1 MNAENIAKFGDLI
14 AEFSKIT
21 GDKAKV
27 SNHTQKPFKISVFEF
42 IGDKFK
48 AEFIRFDSTGDFDD
62 DLQSEKCHSTGDFDD
77 RDAQGEQ
84 IGNAHETTQ
93 GATAQNEQDRQ
104 KAGLNAYEVITHFLE
119 TKSYSEAFKTSFFK
133 YVAKDR
139 ERAEKLA
146 HNIGLLSQICN
157 IFGSKNS
164 EYNDAQILSEID
176 AIMKG

>member
-27 SNHTQKPFKISVFEF
+27 SNQMQKPFKISVFEF

-48 AEFIRFDSTGDFDD
+48 AEFIRFDSTDDFGG
-62 DLQSEKCHSTGDFDD
+62 DLQSEKCHSTGDF
-77 RDAQGEQ
+77 
-84 IGNAHETTQ
+84 GNT
-93 GATAQNEQDRQ
+93 QNEQDRQ
-104 KAGLNAYEVITHFLE
+104 KAGLNAYEVITQYLE
-119 TKSYSEAFKTSFFK
+119 NKSYSEAFKTSFFK

-146 HNIGLLSQICN
+146 NNIGLLSQICN

-164 EYNDAQILSEID
+164 EYNDTQILNKINELIQGAKNEI
-176 AIMKG
+176 